1 MWAIGRII
9 RKMDLEF
16 SITRMGISMREDGLI
31 IKDMVKA
38 HFGCAIPR
46 INLEE
51 SIPVIGKTIRKKAEE
66 PCSSKQVTDM
76 MGCGWIV
83 SLMVKVE

>member
-16 SITRMGISMREDGLI
+16 SIIRMGINMREDGLI
-31 IKDMVKA
+31 IKDMVKG

-46 INLEE
+46 INFEDSTLA
-51 SIPVIGKTIRKKAEE
+51 IGKMIRKKEEE
-66 PCSSKQVTDM
+66 PCSSKQATDM

-83 SLMVKVE
+83 NHMVKVE